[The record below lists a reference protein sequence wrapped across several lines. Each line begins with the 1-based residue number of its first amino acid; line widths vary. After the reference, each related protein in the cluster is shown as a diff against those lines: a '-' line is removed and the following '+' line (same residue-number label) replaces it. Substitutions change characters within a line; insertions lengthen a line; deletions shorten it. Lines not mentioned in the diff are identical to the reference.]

1 MTIDT
6 APDPSPMQRV
16 ARAIPPDARVTHWR
30 AADGWAVRRFD
41 RDGAGRG
48 AILFQAGRADMFEK
62 YLESFDHWHAAG
74 WSVTAF
80 DWRGQGG
87 SGRLGAD
94 PHVGHCASFA
104 PWIDDLAGFWRDW
117 RAGRAGPAVL
127 MGHSMGGY
135 LALRAMVEGRV
146 APDAA
151 VLVAPMLGLHFAG
164 IYWYQGETNAD
175 HPHRYA
181 RCSTAQIAQW
191 RGDMSRAA
199 SRASGTPPESPIPFV
214 LTQLAPKAAKRTA
227 ITTTNT
233 T

>member
-16 ARAIPPDARVTHWR
+16 ARAIPPDARVTYWR

-151 VLVAPMLGLHFAG
+151 VLVAPMLGLRSPVGAPIGGLYAAG
-164 IYWYQGETNAD
+164 EVTGLYHGKYTGATSVLRGLVFGRIAGRHAVE
-175 HPHRYA
+175 RCVA
-181 RCSTAQIAQW
+181 RRSATSLP
-191 RGDMSRAA
+191 DK
-199 SRASGTPPESPIPFV
+199 E
-214 LTQLAPKAAKRTA
+214 
-227 ITTTNT
+227 
-233 T
+233 